1 VFYVENALINS
12 LFGLLCWPA
21 VFMALPGAFF
31 HPFQSGPA
39 DLGTPDFTLRRA
51 AAFDACLARLDD
63 GSYRALDA
71 AQDSH
76 VHLAPLPFPV
86 PVYGLAVE
94 PKRHGD
100 EQRAWEILGK
110 LAAEDPCLRI
120 EHVAATNETV
130 LYGLGELHLRIVLER
145 LREVYRFEVQTR
157 PPRIAYRETVTAPAE
172 GHYRHK
178 KQSGGAGQFAEVF
191 LRIEPL
197 ARGAGFDFADD
208 IRGGAIPG
216 QFIPAVEKGVREVL
230 AYGAIA
236 GYPVVDVRVVVY
248 DGKNHSVDSKDIA
261 FATAGRKAFMAAIRE
276 ARPAVLEPIVQ
287 IEIAVPEHSVGDVT
301 SDLSLRRGLVTGTSG
316 LEAGTVAIGGQVPEA
331 ELADY
336 QSRLNAMTSG
346 QGATPSRCRT
356 TRPCRRP
363 SNRR

>member
-1 VFYVENALINS
+1 MPWPWRWRPRKPPRAMKRASASRACWRACGASWARAGGPRPGRHSLLLRHAWTWSCPSRRGLWSTRCRATGTAKAPPVFYVENALINS

-248 DGKNHSVDSKDIA
+248 DGKHHMLA
-261 FATAGRKAFMAAIRE
+261 
-276 ARPAVLEPIVQ
+276 
-287 IEIAVPEHSVGDVT
+287 PE
-301 SDLSLRRGLVTGTSG
+301 
-316 LEAGTVAIGGQVPEA
+316 
-331 ELADY
+331 
-336 QSRLNAMTSG
+336 
-346 QGATPSRCRT
+346 
-356 TRPCRRP
+356 
-363 SNRR
+363 